1 MNAVTDKIARGFKK
15 PYYRI
20 KRYLTLKRRWHGKV
34 RFTWN
39 TFISL
44 SSRFEGANS
53 VGEHSNFAGSLGY
66 GSYLCEKC
74 NIEAEI
80 GRFTSIGAEVRTLP
94 GTHPFTT
101 PFATTSPLFYSTK
114 RQAMETFVKERFF
127 DEVLPPVKIGNDC
140 WIGVR
145 VLLQG
150 GVTVGN
156 GAIVLSGA
164 VVTKD
169 VPPYAIVGGVP
180 AKVIKYRYDE
190 ETIAFLQRTA
200 WWDRPVEWLRE
211 NNPLLRDIDAL
222 KQALK

>member
-15 PYYRI
+15 PYYRL
-20 KRYLTLKRRWHGKV
+20 KRYITLKRRWHGKV

-53 VGEHSNFAGSLGY
+53 LGEGSCFLGSMGY
-66 GSYLCEKC
+66 GSYLCERC

-114 RQAMETFVKERFF
+114 RQAMQTFVTERHF
-127 DEVLPPVKIGNDC
+127 DEVLPPVRIGNDC

-150 GVTVGN
+150 GVTIGD
-156 GAIVLSGA
+156 GAVVLSGA

-190 ETIAFLQRTA
+190 ETIDFLLRTK
-200 WWDRPVEWLRE
+200 WWDKPIEWLRE
-211 NNPLLRDIDAL
+211 NNALLRDIDAL
-222 KQALK
+222 KKALQ